1 MYISLMDVLKTL
13 VKEQL
18 KKNRYHLRKKKLY
31 VLFFPFLKFKKKIP
45 LNIRKQNPKKM
56 DSQEYISDKI
66 RLHSVHTLNSPTC
79 N

>member
-1 MYISLMDVLKTL
+1 MYISLMGVLKTL
-13 VKEQL
+13 VKEQF
-18 KKNRYHLRKKKLY
+18 KKKKIICS
-31 VLFFPFLKFKKKIP
+31 FFPFLKFFLKIP